1 MTLNTVKK
9 IGPVLDLFTTEHPE
23 WRMTD
28 IARALGT
35 PKSSAHSLVSTLAE
49 IGLLSVAPSGRYR
62 LGLNLLSLAERMR
75 TSMDILKQAGP
86 SMQELARSSRETVLL
101 AMLDRNEVVYVERA
115 EGTHPMVRLAGVQ
128 PGARVPAHCT
138 AVGKVLL
145 AYRDPGET
153 RRFIR
158 SADLR
163 RFTAQTITDPEK
175 LEDALIEVRARGYAI
190 DHQEIVADIACIA
203 APVADQ
209 FGTVIAGLSI
219 SMPAYR
225 FEGQRAGLTDNL
237 KTTASTISRIVGEA
251 GEMAPGDEAEPEEAG
266 DVAAL
271 TSLT

>member
-9 IGPVLDLFTTEHPE
+9 IGPVLELFTPEQPE

-62 LGLNLLSLAERMR
+62 LGLNLLSLSERMR
-75 TSMDILKQAGP
+75 TSMDILQQAGP

-153 RRFIR
+153 KRFIR
-158 SADLR
+158 STELR
-163 RFTAQTITDPEK
+163 RYTAQTITDPDR
-175 LEDALIEVRARGYAI
+175 LEAALIEVRARGFAI
-190 DHQEIVADIACIA
+190 DQSEIVADIACIA
-203 APVADQ
+203 APVTDQ
-209 FGTVIAGLSI
+209 FGTVIAAISV

-225 FEGQRAGLTDNL
+225 FEEQRKGLVESL
-237 KTTASTISRIVGEA
+237 KTTAATVSRIVSEA
-251 GEMAPGDEAEPEEAG
+251 GETMPVDNDVEGEPGELA
-266 DVAAL
+266 VI
-271 TSLT
+271 S